1 MYMVMRVEPV
11 VLTGSVVRLEPM
23 QPQHAQALLEA
34 GRDHSNWMYMW
45 ANPTDSLESMQAWM
59 SAALAEMEQGSAL
72 PFVTIQQSTG
82 RVVGST
88 RYMDIRAKDYGLEIG
103 GTWLMPEVRRTAI
116 NTECKYLL
124 LCHAFET
131 LGAIRVQLK
140 TDSRNLRSQQ
150 AIERLGAVKEGVLR
164 NHIIMPDGQHRHSV
178 YYSVIKQEWPAVKAR
193 LEAFMSAL

>member
-1 MYMVMRVEPV
+1 MVMRVEPV
-11 VLTGSVVRLEPM
+11 VLTGNVVRLEPM

-34 GRDHSNWMYMW
+34 GQDHSNWTYMW
-45 ANPTDSLESMQAWM
+45 ADPNGSLESIQAWM
-59 SAALAEMEQGSAL
+59 SVALAEMEQGSTL
-72 PFVTIQQSTG
+72 PFVTIQQSSG
-82 RVVGST
+82 RIVGST

-124 LCHAFET
+124 LRHAFET

-150 AIERLGAVKEGVLR
+150 AIERLGAIKEGVLR
-164 NHIIMPDGQHRHSV
+164 NHIIMPDGQYRHSV

-193 LEAFMSAL
+193 LEAFM

>member
-1 MYMVMRVEPV
+1 MVMRVEPV
-11 VLTGSVVRLEPM
+11 VLTGNVVRLEPM

-34 GRDHSNWMYMW
+34 GQDHSNWMYMW
-45 ANPTDSLESMQAWM
+45 TDPNGSLGSIQAWM
-59 SAALAEMEQGSAL
+59 SVALAEMEQGSTL
-72 PFVTIQQSTG
+72 PFVTIQQSSG
-82 RVVGST
+82 RIVGST

-124 LCHAFET
+124 LRHAFET

-150 AIERLGAVKEGVLR
+150 AIERLGAIKEGVLR
-164 NHIIMPDGQHRHSV
+164 NHIIMPDGQYRHSV